1 MNLQI
6 PKKAAVINSFAGYG
20 RCSLTEALP
29 ILSAMRV
36 QACPVPTAVFS
47 NHTGFAAFA
56 CQDLTAFLPSYLEQ
70 WKQLNLTFDGV
81 LCVFRTG
88 RTNSVCFFLSFRPEK
103 PRLPNNSSSIR
114 HGRSRKTLSHDH
126 TKKHCQKLRSLIPL
140 ADIITPNI
148 TEACLLT
155 DTLWK
160 DGFWNESELSE
171 LCQKASQTR
180 SVQNRHHRSALPD
193 PWERRL

>member
-56 CQDLTAFLPSYLEQ
+56 C
-70 WKQLNLTFDGV
+70 
-81 LCVFRTG
+81 
-88 RTNSVCFFLSFRPEK
+88 
-103 PRLPNNSSSIR
+103 
-114 HGRSRKTLSHDH
+114 
-126 TKKHCQKLRSLIPL
+126 
-140 ADIITPNI
+140 
-148 TEACLLT
+148 
-155 DTLWK
+155 
-160 DGFWNESELSE
+160 
-171 LCQKASQTR
+171 
-180 SVQNRHHRSALPD
+180 
-193 PWERRL
+193 